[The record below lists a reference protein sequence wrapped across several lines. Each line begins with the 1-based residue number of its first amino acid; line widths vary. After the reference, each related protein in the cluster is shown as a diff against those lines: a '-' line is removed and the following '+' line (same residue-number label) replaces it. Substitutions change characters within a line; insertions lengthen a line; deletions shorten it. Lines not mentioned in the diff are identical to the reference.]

1 MQYNFLCTVVGGCFA
16 SPDKLLALLLFFF
29 SLLTKNTKYICTV
42 FLHITV
48 CVQYRVIVEYAY
60 EAYYT
65 LTNVKR
71 QMETLV
77 YSVIRSTIPDM
88 TLDDVFESKSHISD
102 AVFTGLQRVMK
113 EYGYEIVTTLLTKLS
128 PNELVKTSMNEM
140 NACKRYKDA
149 MPHRAEAGKCVYVI
163 YNCVCCVVCVC

>member
-1 MQYNFLCTVVGGCFA
+1 M
-16 SPDKLLALLLFFF
+16 LLF
-29 SLLTKNTKYICTV
+29 LADNVHYTYVV

-77 YSVIRSTIPDM
+77 YSVIRSTVPEM
-88 TLDDVFESKSHISD
+88 TLDEVFESKCHISD

-113 EYGYEIVTTLLTKLS
+113 DYGYEIVATLITKIS
-128 PNELVKTSMNEM
+128 PNEVVKNSMNEM

-149 MPHRAEAGKCVYVI
+149 MPYRAEAGNVYMIVCVSFVYV
-163 YNCVCCVVCVC
+163 